1 MDDYISR
8 IVFRYATLLVVV
20 YGFYVILH
28 GSASPGGGFAG
39 GTVLAMGFLVYF
51 FVFGE
56 GWRGKLRG
64 APMGLAVFLLG
75 SGAVVEGIKF
85 LVPQEHGPS
94 SIVPGPLF
102 GCGLVS
108 LANFCIGTLVAC
120 SILSIIYLLVKE
132 E

>member
-8 IVFRYATLLVVV
+8 IVFRYATLLVIV

-56 GWRGKLRG
+56 GWRGKLRE

-75 SGAVVEGIKF
+75 TGAVVEGIKF

-94 SIVPGPLF
+94 SFVPGPLF